1 MSTPRYR
8 SAEPSLSGSA
18 ISVSK
23 ATTPSRPGLKTVSSA
38 MARGSPRAVAG
49 SLPVVRGCWCSGL
62 DAVGLIVPRREPPET
77 VRVMDR
83 PADPARIS
91 QADLAAMRR
100 EYADAGLDERDAP
113 PEPIALWRKWL
124 ESAQAAAIAEVN
136 AMVVSTVDGRGAP
149 SSRMVLC
156 KSADADGF
164 VFYTNYDSRKAA
176 EIGANPRVSLL
187 FPWHPLGRQVR
198 VEGVAARVSRAES
211 AAYFATR
218 PHGAQVG
225 AWASPQSSVLA
236 SRDELERLVA
246 DAEVRY
252 GGGDVPLPPHW
263 GGFRVRPDVVEFWQ
277 GRSNRLHDRL
287 RYARDGEG
295 WRVERLS

>member
-1 MSTPRYR
+1 M
-8 SAEPSLSGSA
+8 
-18 ISVSK
+18 
-23 ATTPSRPGLKTVSSA
+23 
-38 MARGSPRAVAG
+38 
-49 SLPVVRGCWCSGL
+49 L
-62 DAVGLIVPRREPPET
+62 DAVGLIVPRARGAET
-77 VRVMDR
+77 VRLMDR

-164 VFYTNYDSRKAA
+164 VFYTNYDSRKAE
-176 EIGANPRVSLL
+176 EIEANPQVSLL

-198 VEGVAARVSRAES
+198 VEGIAGRVDEAES

-218 PHGAQVG
+218 PRGAQIG
-225 AWASPQSSVLA
+225 AWASRQSSVLG
-236 SRDELERLVA
+236 SRAELDRLVA
-246 DAEVRY
+246 SVEERF
-252 GGGDVPLPPHW
+252 GDGDLPLPPHW
-263 GGFRVRPDVVEFWQ
+263 GGFRVRPAAVEFWQ
-277 GRSNRLHDRL
+277 GRTNRLHDRL
-287 RYARDGEG
+287 RYVRDGAG
-295 WRVERLS
+295 WRVERLSP